1 MTRAETLKA
10 LTTDSAGC
18 DVVVSGGG
26 ITGAGVARE
35 AAGSGLRTLLVEQKD
50 FSWGTSSRS
59 SKMVHGGLR
68 YLGSGHYGLT
78 RDAVRERE
86 RLMAEAPGLLE
97 GYQTLHRLFSESS
110 FNADEITVVW
120 QTINVENACHYCVPA
135 HTGIAKSMKV
145 SDEIIDALR
154 DEKALPDDKLEALRT
169 FTLKVMRQHGN
180 LKQQDMDDFFAAGY
194 QQRHVLE
201 VILGLAQKVMSNYT
215 NHLAETPVD
224 KPFEKFAW
232 SKKG

>member
-1 MTRAETLKA
+1 MTDFQLHDEQTAPDE
-10 LTTDSAGC
+10 
-18 DVVVSGGG
+18 
-26 ITGAGVARE
+26 ARPLLE
-35 AAGSGLRTLLVEQKD
+35 GSKKSFGMIPNL
-50 FSWGTSSRS
+50 
-59 SKMVHGGLR
+59 H
-68 YLGSGHYGLT
+68 
-78 RDAVRERE
+78 AV
-86 RLMAEAPGLLE
+86 MAEAPGLLE
-97 GYQTLHRLFSESS
+97 GYQTLHRLFAESS

-145 SDEIIDALR
+145 SDEIINALR
-154 DEKALPDDKLEALRT
+154 DETPLPDDKLEALRT

-180 LKQQDMDDFFAAGY
+180 LKQQDVDDFFAAGY

-224 KPFEKFAW
+224 QPFEKFAW
-232 SKKG
+232 EKKD